1 MMRAA
6 SAAISWRRRTLR
18 GDVLLLIG
26 ALLLSRSGSIDIV
39 WGGFLACCLSAF
51 QLRQIAGVKPLLNR
65 AGGSGAGAFAGVGV
79 DQRAHYA
86 HRHVRLHLG
95 PSVQSLRPE

>member
-39 WGGFLACCLSAF
+39 WVGFLACCLRAF

-65 AGGSGAGAFAGVGV
+65 DGGSGEGALAGIGDSRGDIYFHRLIRLVQV
-79 DQRAHYA
+79 RASH
-86 HRHVRLHLG
+86 
-95 PSVQSLRPE
+95 